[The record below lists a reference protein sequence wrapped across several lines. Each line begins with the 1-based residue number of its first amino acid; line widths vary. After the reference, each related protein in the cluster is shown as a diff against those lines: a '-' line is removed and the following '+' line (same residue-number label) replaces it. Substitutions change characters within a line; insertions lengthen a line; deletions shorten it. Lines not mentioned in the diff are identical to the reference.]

1 MRHKNHIARLG
12 RDSIFQIPALISGG
26 GARGWEGGGFGSE
39 GGVDKIDVLFFVC
52 LCFDRFKF
60 LRQLF
65 DLLLKVLEAAF

>member
-1 MRHKNHIARLG
+1 MG
-12 RDSIFQIPALISGG
+12 
-26 GARGWEGGGFGSE
+26 GGGFGSE